1 MRAHFL
7 IGVLTLLAA
16 SASAAEAPNARA
28 AYVERRGLLE
38 ADARCQL
45 FAHDMRT
52 ALNASAGQARG
63 ALLRAGWS
71 RTQVGELEQT
81 VVAAAGARACND
93 VRTQSAAADARAAF
107 GTWLRANSVTFEGWA
122 RAWET
127 RRVAG
132 SDGWRLRQA
141 MDAPI
146 RAQFGVRAAR
156 GADRLVLVVPVA
168 RRAAPPA
175 VASLS
180 ARNPR
185 TSAAPE
191 ISLQQRMTQGLEAGA
206 PAPGAVTLTFAA
218 TRSIERL
225 ERGANQAVFT
235 FPDAAFGA
243 LLALDPRET
252 IVVTV
257 QERTVSR
264 RILIEVGDIAAAR
277 DFLTI
282 GGN

>member
-1 MRAHFL
+1 MRAYFL
-7 IGVLTLLAA
+7 IGLLTLVAA

-45 FAHDMRT
+45 FARDMRA

-71 RTQVGELEQT
+71 RAQVGELEQT
-81 VVAAAGARACND
+81 VVAAAGARACSD
-93 VRTQSAAADARAAF
+93 ARTQSAAADARAAF

-122 RAWET
+122 RAWEA
-127 RRVAG
+127 RRVAA

-141 MDAPI
+141 IDAPI
-146 RAQFGVRAAR
+146 RAQFGVRASR
-156 GADRLVLVVPVA
+156 GADRLVLIVPLA
-168 RRAAPPA
+168 RRASPPA
-175 VASLS
+175 AANLS

-185 TSAAPE
+185 ASAAPE
-191 ISLQQRMTQGLEAGA
+191 IPLQQRMTQGLEAGA
-206 PAPGAVTLTFAA
+206 PTPSTVALTFTA
-218 TRSIERL
+218 TRSVERL
-225 ERGANQAVFT
+225 ERGASQAVFT
-235 FPDAAFGA
+235 FPDATFGA

-252 IVVTV
+252 VVVTLR
-257 QERTVSR
+257 ERANTQ
-264 RILIEVGDIAAAR
+264 RILVEVGDIAAAR
-277 DFLTI
+277 DFLAI